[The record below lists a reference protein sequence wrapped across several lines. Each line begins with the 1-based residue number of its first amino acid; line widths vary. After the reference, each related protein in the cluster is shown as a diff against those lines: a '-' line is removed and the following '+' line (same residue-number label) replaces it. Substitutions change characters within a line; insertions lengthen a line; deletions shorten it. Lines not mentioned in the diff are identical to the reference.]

1 MNTKFE
7 PKNLKVKNKSGS
19 NENIYTNRLKSG
31 VVLKKL
37 VPEFKYFTPQFYLKK
52 KNNIKI
58 FHSIDTNL
66 KLFNK
71 KYEELKNIL
80 ELNKTYLNLS
90 SKNIKLNFD
99 TNNNI
104 IYKNLDFQKSSDLTY
119 LISNKKIFKNIQEYK
134 TSRNIYDSIKS
145 NIFIKILKDNLKKK
159 DVSIFIHLY
168 KTMLKYS
175 TLILKYNYSTGLLGY
190 SPIFNLNEPDETNL
204 NNNNNSKKYKLMNSK
219 VIFNTPTQNESKP
232 NNIKPNNTKPNN
244 TNSNLN
250 EKKKKI
256 DELLIHY
263 TDMYNSY
270 NYNKIISKKKKEIDD
285 LCINYHSI
293 SLKLSQK
300 SKYTNIFDLL
310 NLLLDQEYYLI
321 NFILN
326 LNDIELYKKTLRQD
340 NIIRKYIKRNILNF
354 SSYMDEYKVKAPKI
368 GEIDMFSIQDYDI
381 NTFFKTTNT

>member
-7 PKNLKVKNKSGS
+7 PKNLKVKNKNGS

-31 VVLKKL
+31 VDLKKL
-37 VPEFKYFTPQFYLKK
+37 VSEFKYFTPQLYLKK

-66 KLFNK
+66 KIYNK

-80 ELNKTYLNLS
+80 ELNKKYLNLS
-90 SKNIKLNFD
+90 SKNIKLNFNTD
-99 TNNNI
+99 KNI

-145 NIFIKILKDNLKKK
+145 NIFIKILNDNLKKK

-175 TLILKYNYSTGLLGY
+175 KLILKYNYSTGLLGY

-204 NNNNNSKKYKLMNSK
+204 NNNNDSKKYKLMNSK
-219 VIFNTPTQNESKP
+219 VIFNTSTQNKSNK
-232 NNIKPNNTKPNN
+232 NN

-270 NYNKIISKKKKEIDD
+270 NYNKIISKKKKEIDN

-293 SLKLSQK
+293 SSKLSKK
-300 SKYTNIFDLL
+300 SYTNIFDLL

-340 NIIRKYIKRNILNF
+340 NTIRKYIKRNILNF

>member
-7 PKNLKVKNKSGS
+7 PNNLKVKKNGS

-31 VVLKKL
+31 VDLKKL
-37 VPEFKYFTPQFYLKK
+37 VSEFKYFTPQFYLKK

-80 ELNKTYLNLS
+80 ELNKTYLNLPS
-90 SKNIKLNFD
+90 TNIKLNFD
-99 TNNNI
+99 TDKNI
-104 IYKNLDFQKSSDLTY
+104 IYKNLKFQKSSDLTY

-145 NIFIKILKDNLKKK
+145 NIFIKILNDNLKKK

-175 TLILKYNYSTGLLGY
+175 TSILKYNYSTGLLGY

-219 VIFNTPTQNESKP
+219 VIFNTSTN
-232 NNIKPNNTKPNN
+232 NNINSNQNKSNKNN

-270 NYNKIISKKKKEIDD
+270 NYNKIISKKKKEIDN

-293 SLKLSQK
+293 SSKLSKK
-300 SKYTNIFDLL
+300 SYTNIFDLL

-340 NIIRKYIKRNILNF
+340 NTIRKYIKRNILNF

>member
-1 MNTKFE
+1 
-7 PKNLKVKNKSGS
+7 
-19 NENIYTNRLKSG
+19 
-31 VVLKKL
+31 
-37 VPEFKYFTPQFYLKK
+37 
-52 KNNIKI
+52 
-58 FHSIDTNL
+58 
-66 KLFNK
+66 
-71 KYEELKNIL
+71 
-80 ELNKTYLNLS
+80 
-90 SKNIKLNFD
+90 
-99 TNNNI
+99 
-104 IYKNLDFQKSSDLTY
+104 
-119 LISNKKIFKNIQEYK
+119 
-134 TSRNIYDSIKS
+134 
-145 NIFIKILKDNLKKK
+145 
-159 DVSIFIHLY
+159 
-168 KTMLKYS
+168 MLKYS
-175 TLILKYNYSTGLLGY
+175 KLILKYNYSTGLLGY

-204 NNNNNSKKYKLMNSK
+204 NNNNDSKKYKLMNSK
-219 VIFNTPTQNESKP
+219 VIFNTSTQNKSNK
-232 NNIKPNNTKPNN
+232 NN

-270 NYNKIISKKKKEIDD
+270 NYNKIISKKKKEIDN

-293 SLKLSQK
+293 SSKLSKK
-300 SKYTNIFDLL
+300 SYTNIFDLL

-340 NIIRKYIKRNILNF
+340 NTIRKYIKRNILNF

>member
-7 PKNLKVKNKSGS
+7 PNNLKVKKNGS

-31 VVLKKL
+31 VDLKKL
-37 VPEFKYFTPQFYLKK
+37 VSEFKYFTPQFYLKK

-80 ELNKTYLNLS
+80 ELNKTYLNLPS
-90 SKNIKLNFD
+90 TNIKLNFD
-99 TNNNI
+99 TDKNI

-145 NIFIKILKDNLKKK
+145 NIFIKILNDNLKKK

-175 TLILKYNYSTGLLGY
+175 TSILKYNYSTGLLGY

-219 VIFNTPTQNESKP
+219 VIFNTSSKNNTNSNQNESNK
-232 NNIKPNNTKPNN
+232 NN

-270 NYNKIISKKKKEIDD
+270 NYNKIISKKKKEIDN

-293 SLKLSQK
+293 SSKLSKK
-300 SKYTNIFDLL
+300 SYTNIFDLL

-340 NIIRKYIKRNILNF
+340 NTIRKYIKRNILNF

>member
-7 PKNLKVKNKSGS
+7 PNNLKVKNKNGS
-19 NENIYTNRLKSG
+19 NENIYTNRLKRD
-31 VVLKKL
+31 VDLKKL
-37 VPEFKYFTPQFYLKK
+37 VSEFKYFTPQFYLKK

-99 TNNNI
+99 TDKNI

-119 LISNKKIFKNIQEYK
+119 LITNKKIFKNIQEYK
-134 TSRNIYDSIKS
+134 TSGNIYDSIKS
-145 NIFIKILKDNLKKK
+145 NIFIKILDDNLKKK

-175 TLILKYNYSTGLLGY
+175 KLILKYNYSTGLLGY

-219 VIFNTPTQNESKP
+219 VIFNTSTQNES
-232 NNIKPNNTKPNN
+232 NPNNTKP
-244 TNSNLN
+244 NLN

-270 NYNKIISKKKKEIDD
+270 NYNKIISNKKKEIDI

-293 SLKLSQK
+293 SSKLSKK
-300 SKYTNIFDLL
+300 SYTNIFDLL

-340 NIIRKYIKRNILNF
+340 NTIRKYIKRNILNF
-354 SSYMDEYKVKAPKI
+354 SSYMDEYKVKAHKI

-381 NTFFKTTNT
+381 NTFFNTPNT